1 MRLRSCLAVA
11 AAWLVIPASLAMAQS
26 ANPPAASAPATASP
40 APISPAPI
48 SPAQISPDQG
58 APAPTPP
65 APRSLEVLR
74 GEIDRID
81 AGLLALF
88 NQRATIVA
96 EVGASKGVSGG
107 PVFRPGRQAA
117 LLRKLLASNPGPQT
131 ADSLVR
137 IWTAVIAGSILQQK
151 PDFTVGVAGDDD
163 AGLTAAQAYFGI
175 PVRPLALPEHALS
188 TLSEGRVDAV
198 ALPPSGEW
206 WRVLAPD
213 MRIIAAAP
221 LLRAPTAPI
230 AMLIVA
236 RRAVDPSGND
246 LTLVRMPEGSTDG
259 AVIARAGGDM
269 LVALG
274 PNMPKPAGA
283 EVLGLVAV
291 PLSAAQ

>member
-1 MRLRSCLAVA
+1 MRVRTCLAVKA
-11 AAWLVIPASLAMAQS
+11 FALTGALILQASLCGSVALAQ
-26 ANPPAASAPATASP
+26 P
-40 APISPAPI
+40 
-48 SPAQISPDQG
+48 
-58 APAPTPP
+58 APAPVAPAAAP
-65 APRSLEVLR
+65 APRALEVLR

-81 AGLLALF
+81 ADLLGLL
-88 NQRATIVA
+88 NQRAGIVA

-117 LLRKLLASNPGPQT
+117 LLRKLLAANGGPQT

-151 PDFTVGVAGDDD
+151 PDFTVGVAGGDE
-163 AGLTAAQAYFGI
+163 AGLTAAQAFFGI
-175 PVRPLALPEHALS
+175 PVKPLALPEHALAV
-188 TLSEGRVDAV
+188 LSEGRVDAV

-221 LLRAPTAPI
+221 LLRAAAAPP

-236 RRAVDPSGND
+236 RQAVDPSGSD
-246 LTLVRMPEGSTDG
+246 LTLVRMREGDTPG
-259 AVIARAGGDM
+259 VVIARAGGDM

-274 PNMPKPAGA
+274 ADMPKPPEA
-283 EVLGLVAV
+283 EVVGLLAV
-291 PLSAAQ
+291 PLSQP